1 MLCSPAFSAILG
13 CPKLPFEPSWPAQVA
28 AMAALDDVEYINK
41 TIQICHSG
49 MRKLAEVFNEMD
61 IEMIPSAANFITLIF
76 NNDDEAFLF
85 NENMLNEGII
95 LRHLS
100 GWGLADCVRITVG
113 TEEENEYLIQSL
125 SKVLALV

>member
-1 MLCSPAFSAILG
+1 
-13 CPKLPFEPSWPAQVA
+13 
-28 AMAALDDVEYINK
+28 
-41 TIQICHSG
+41 
-49 MRKLAEVFNEMD
+49 
-61 IEMIPSAANFITLIF
+61 MIPSAANFITLIF
-76 NNDDEAFLF
+76 NNEDEAFSF

-95 LRHLS
+95 LRHLL